1 MLVNLPQKDV
11 RKMKKNKGIIK
22 RNIISTNGKTPE
34 NFKQAIKENEE
45 NPNCTGTAIVY
56 CNRWGCH
63 THFLCREKNSEER
76 TGKALAVDK

>member
-1 MLVNLPQKDV
+1 LVNLPQKGV